1 MGYPDF
7 VRVGVENNAVVVCQG
22 AECTSGFGVGAVEV
36 GGDFMDSGRA
46 LEGEEGGD
54 DEGVEG

>member
-7 VRVGVENNAVVVCQG
+7 ARVGVENNAVVVCQG
-22 AECTSGFGVGAVEV
+22 AEGISGFGVGAVEV
-36 GGDFMDSGRA
+36 GGNFVDFGGA

-54 DEGVEG
+54 DEDVEG